1 VKYKLDMP
9 RPKKR
14 KPKRARHRTPP
25 KEPKRPPQTP
35 VAEAGPAKAFAVV
48 RPVAR
53 FRNPAELE
61 ELCQA
66 LISAASFL
74 RGRRD
79 PRLLRAFVEGR
90 RVALGLLA
98 PWWRRMFQAPRATY
112 LKALGPALAALDK
125 ELERRWTAELL
136 PRELPADFLPVGPST
151 RPEPIPSPCLTGDR
165 CENCSSRTGR
175 LRPIVEDCAI
185 GPPVGLRLACAT
197 LCRDCSAIP
206 FRNMFGPAEVSRRV
220 IAHRTH

>member
-1 VKYKLDMP
+1 VQYKPDMP

-35 VAEAGPAKAFAVV
+35 VAEAEPAKAFAVV
-48 RPVAR
+48 RPAAG
-53 FRNPAELE
+53 FRNADGLE
-61 ELCQA
+61 ELCQD
-66 LISAASFL
+66 LIVAATFL
-74 RGRRD
+74 QGRRD
-79 PRLLRAFVEGR
+79 PRLLQAFLEGR

-98 PWWRRMFQAPRATY
+98 PWWRRIFQGPRAWY
-112 LKALGPALAALDK
+112 LAALPPARAALDK
-125 ELERRWTAELL
+125 ELKRRWSALPPSRAE
-136 PRELPADFLPVGPST
+136 
-151 RPEPIPSPCLTGDR
+151 PEPISSPCLTVDR
-165 CENCSSRTGR
+165 CENCSTRTGR

-197 LCRDCSAIP
+197 LCRNCSAIP
-206 FRNMFGPAEVSRRV
+206 FRNMFGPAEISRRV